1 MNRKHA
7 FILLAIT
14 ILGLG
19 LMNAWMYSIPIATTP
34 IASQSTNEQ
43 LVSEGVKS
51 EVGASISADDG
62 IGHALARP
70 LFASTRRPWT
80 APALVSAPVVAVQP
94 VEQPSPLPSEPPSF
108 VILGIQKIPSGSKA
122 LLAHTGQADAQWYGK
137 GEVIDGWSVTEIS
150 ASIVKIERDAQ
161 MLQLDLYPIAPA
173 LPVKSGDTANISPP
187 DGGIAPEGI
196 VSSAP
201 PAAQAGA
208 Q

>member
-19 LMNAWMYSIPIATTP
+19 LINTWMYSVPIATTP

-43 LVSEGVKS
+43 LVPDGVKS
-51 EVGASISADDG
+51 EVGANISADDG

-94 VEQPSPLPSEPPSF
+94 VEQPSPVPSEPPSF

-122 LLAHTGQADAQWYGK
+122 LLAHTGQADAKWYGK
-137 GEVIDGWSVTEIS
+137 GDLIDGWSVAEIT
-150 ASIVKIERDAQ
+150 ASTVKIERDAQ
-161 MLQLDLYPIAPA
+161 TLQLELYPVVTAV
-173 LPVKSGDTANISPP
+173 PVATGETVSTTPPISGIT
-187 DGGIAPEGI
+187 PEGI